1 MTESGNQSKFRNLI
15 ILYLFY
21 IIFWIIII
29 VLLRELYKPPAP
41 MALTRF
47 IPINDLFLE
56 LGIIFIVIL
65 PLSGIIGLFIGGY
78 IISPLI
84 LYLHKRIYR
93 SKRHYG
99 IQRESS
105 SYKTKLLSKGFF
117 PVLMAINFSS
127 IFLSPTVV
135 QFILSANLIIEFDVV
150 SNIPILT
157 RFFIDVVLLIF
168 TFGLAAMFF
177 SSVWFLRDS
186 GIIYSNKQKI
196 ENSNELVVLHSIG
209 DWYQTILK
217 SYAGIGALIT
227 YTLVVRDFITRYIE
241 NIGTP
246 GNIFNI
252 PSLVLWLGMPLY
264 LILSLIPAIIINEVI
279 KKSRV
284 NYILKISNRL
294 GIKDTAV
301 ISFEFKERSE

>member
-1 MTESGNQSKFRNLI
+1 MTKSGNQSKFRNLI
-15 ILYLFY
+15 ALYLLY

-29 VLLRELYKPPAP
+29 ALLRNLYRPAVP

-47 IPINDLFLE
+47 IPLNDLFLE

-65 PLSGIIGLFIGGY
+65 PLSGIIGLIIGGY

-84 LYLHKRIYR
+84 LSLHKKIYR

-105 SYKTKLLSKGFF
+105 SDKTKLLSKGFF

-127 IFLSPTVV
+127 IFLTPTVV

-157 RFFIDVVLLIF
+157 RFFIDIVLLIF
-168 TFGLAAMFF
+168 TFGLATMFF
-177 SSVWFLRDS
+177 SSVWFLKDS

-217 SYAGIGALIT
+217 SYAGIGVFIT

-284 NYILKISNRL
+284 NYILKFSNRL

>member
-1 MTESGNQSKFRNLI
+1 MTRSENQPKFRNLI

-21 IIFWIIII
+21 VIFWIIII
-29 VLLRELYKPPAP
+29 AILRNLYRPAAP

-65 PLSGIIGLFIGGY
+65 PLSGIIGLIIGGY

-84 LYLHKRIYR
+84 LYLHKKIYG

-99 IQRESS
+99 IQSESS
-105 SYKTKLLSKGFF
+105 SSKTKLLSKGFF

-127 IFLSPTVV
+127 IFFTPTVI
-135 QFILSANLIIEFDVV
+135 QFILSANLVIEFDVV

-157 RFFIDVVLLIF
+157 RFFLDVVLLIF

-177 SSVWFLRDS
+177 SSVWFLKDS

-196 ENSNELVVLHSIG
+196 ENSNEMVVLHSIG

-217 SYAGIGALIT
+217 SYAGIGAFIT
-227 YTLVVRDFITRYIE
+227 YALVVRDFITRYIE
-241 NIGTP
+241 NIGVP

-252 PSLVLWLGMPLY
+252 PSLILWLGMPLY
-264 LILSLIPAIIINEVI
+264 LIISLVPAIIINEKI
-279 KKSRV
+279 KKSRI
-284 NYILKISNRL
+284 NYILKISKRF